1 MQSSF
6 HILKT
11 FSIRWKKNVGFPKG
25 SALVHLG
32 IRAATPAELRFGL
45 MNVDIHTGNPN
56 TDSGALLQDLQDRCI
71 TPIITGTL
79 GFLPLSPPSGCG
91 PKMP

>member
-45 MNVDIHTGNPN
+45 MNVDSHTGNPN
-56 TDSGALLQDLQDRCI
+56 TDSLALFSRTSKI
-71 TPIITGTL
+71 AA
-79 GFLPLSPPSGCG
+79 SPQSSLEL
-91 PKMP
+91 